1 MPLPT
6 IAYVYLI
13 LLIADV
19 ICIVFALIK
28 RDWNTLPALVVSLP
42 LFIIGFSCFYQKYFI
57 LPFILPRE

>member
-19 ICIVFALIK
+19 ICMVFALIK
-28 RDWNTLPALVVSLP
+28 RDWNTLPALVVSFP
-42 LFIIGFSCFYQKYFI
+42 WFAIGYFI
-57 LPFILPRE
+57 QSHPCVPGIPAPYCF